1 MAADSDSSAVRRQAA
16 RHMTDPPLQAAALA
30 RRLLRG
36 IDKAAL
42 ATLMPEGGAPYCS
55 LVQVATA
62 ADGAPL
68 LLLSDLAVHTANLK
82 ADPRVCL
89 LFDGTAV
96 AGATLEGPRLSVT
109 GAVGVSD
116 NPAHRARYLARHPEA
131 NLFAGF
137 ADFAVYQ
144 VAVTAAHLVAGF
156 GRIDWLEPHEIV
168 RPAPPALADA
178 ETGIVAHMNDDHA
191 DAIQLYAEVLAGEP
205 EGACW
210 RMTGIDTEG
219 IDLRAGGRVA
229 RLAFDAPVAD
239 PAGARQALIALVQR
253 ARAEKG

>member
-1 MAADSDSSAVRRQAA
+1 
-16 RHMTDPPLQAAALA
+16 MTNPPLPAATLA

-42 ATLMPEGGAPYCS
+42 ATLMPVGGAPYCS

-62 ADGAPL
+62 ADGVPL

-82 ADPRVCL
+82 ADPRLCL
-89 LFDGTAV
+89 LFDGTEV
-96 AGATLEGPRLSVT
+96 AGPTLEGPRLSVA
-109 GAVGVSD
+109 GSVVVSD
-116 NPAHRARYLARHPEA
+116 NPAHRARYLARHPGA
-131 NLFAGF
+131 ALFAGF
-137 ADFAVYQ
+137 ADFAVYRM
-144 VAVTAAHLVAGF
+144 AVTAAHLVAGF
-156 GRIDWLEPHEIV
+156 GRIDWLEADEIV
-168 RPAPPALADA
+168 RPAPPALAIA
-178 ETGIVAHMNDDHA
+178 EAGIVAHMNEDHA
-191 DAIQLYAEVLAGEP
+191 DAIQLYAEVLAGQP
-205 EGACW
+205 AGAW
-210 RMTGIDTEG
+210 RMTGLDTDG